1 VHSAS
6 VTPAL
11 LRRVRA
17 GEWDARSVVF
27 DRFGKVVFDTAYR
40 MTQDRDDAQDVV
52 QEGFLGL
59 PGALG
64 SYEGRGSFEG
74 WLRKVTT
81 RRALML
87 LRSRRQKREVPIET
101 STRAAGAEPPD
112 RVDDRLMLEDGI
124 SSLNDCQR
132 IVFVLKEIEGYSH
145 AEIAKLLSITSLA
158 SRSRY
163 HRALKRL
170 REFLE
175 ERS

>member
-1 VHSAS
+1 

-40 MTQDRDDAQDVV
+40 LTQDRDDAQDVV
-52 QEGFLGL
+52 QEVFLGL

-74 WLRKVTT
+74 WLRRVTT

-87 LRSRRQKREVPIET
+87 LRSQRQKREVPIERSPSAT
-101 STRAAGAEPPD
+101 GAKPPD
-112 RVDDRLMLEDGI
+112 RVEDRLALEDGI
-124 SSLNDCQR
+124 SSLSEYQR

-145 AEIAKLLSITSLA
+145 AEIAKLLSISSLA

-170 REFLE
+170 REYLE

>member
-1 VHSAS
+1 

-11 LRRVRA
+11 LRRARA
-17 GEWDARSVVF
+17 GEWDARDALF

-40 MTQDRDDAQDVV
+40 LTKNRDDAQDVV
-52 QEGFLGL
+52 QEVFLGL

-74 WLRKVTT
+74 WLRRVAA

-87 LRSRRQKREVPIET
+87 LRSRRQKREVSIDIET
-101 STRAAGAEPPD
+101 APRVGGAVPPD
-112 RVDDRLMLEDGI
+112 RVEDRVAIEEGIASLKDG
-124 SSLNDCQR
+124 QR

-145 AEIAKLLSITSLA
+145 REIAKLLSITVLA

-175 ERS
+175 DSS

>member
-1 VHSAS
+1 

-17 GEWDARSVVF
+17 GEWDARDAVF

-40 MTQDRDDAQDVV
+40 LTQNRDDAQDVV
-52 QEGFLGL
+52 QEVFLGL

-74 WLRKVTT
+74 WLRRVTA

-87 LRSRRQKREVPIET
+87 LRSRRQKREVSIDSGPGLG
-101 STRAAGAEPPD
+101 GAVPADQVED
-112 RVDDRLMLEDGI
+112 RVAIEQGIASLRDG
-124 SSLNDCQR
+124 QR
-132 IVFVLKEIEGYSH
+132 IVFVLKQIEGYSH
-145 AEIAKLLSITSLA
+145 KEIAKLLSISVLA

-175 ERS
+175 DSS

>member
-1 VHSAS
+1 

-11 LRRVRA
+11 LRRARA
-17 GEWDARSVVF
+17 GEWDARDALF

-40 MTQDRDDAQDVV
+40 LTKNRDDAQDVV
-52 QEGFLGL
+52 QEVFLGL
-59 PGALG
+59 PGALR

-74 WLRKVTT
+74 WLRRVAA

-87 LRSRRQKREVPIET
+87 LRSRRQKREVSIDIET
-101 STRAAGAEPPD
+101 APRVGGAVPPD
-112 RVDDRLMLEDGI
+112 RVEDRVAIEEGIASLKDG
-124 SSLNDCQR
+124 QR

-145 AEIAKLLSITSLA
+145 REIAKLLSITVLA

-175 ERS
+175 DSS

>member
-11 LRRVRA
+11 LRRARA
-17 GEWDARSVVF
+17 GEWDARDAVF
-27 DRFGKVVFDTAYR
+27 ERFGKLVFDTAYR
-40 MTQDRDDAQDVV
+40 LTQSRDDAQDVV
-52 QEGFLGL
+52 QEVFLGL
-59 PGALG
+59 PGALS

-74 WLRKVTT
+74 WLRRVTA

-87 LRSRRQKREVPIET
+87 LRSRRNKREVPIEA
-101 STRAAGAEPPD
+101 SSGATRAEPPD
-112 RVDDRLMLEDGI
+112 RVEDRLAIEEGIASLKDG
-124 SSLNDCQR
+124 QR

-145 AEIAKLLSITSLA
+145 KEIAKLLSISVLA

-175 ERS
+175 DRS

>member
-1 VHSAS
+1 

-11 LRRVRA
+11 LRRARA
-17 GEWDARSVVF
+17 GEWDARDALF

-40 MTQDRDDAQDVV
+40 LTKNRDDAQDVV
-52 QEGFLGL
+52 QEVFLGL
-59 PGALG
+59 PGALR

-74 WLRKVTT
+74 WLRRVAA

-87 LRSRRQKREVPIET
+87 LRSRRQKREVSIDIDTAP
-101 STRAAGAEPPD
+101 RVGGAVPPD
-112 RVDDRLMLEDGI
+112 RVEDRVAIEEGIASLKDG
-124 SSLNDCQR
+124 QR

-145 AEIAKLLSITSLA
+145 REIAKLLSITVLA

-175 ERS
+175 DSS